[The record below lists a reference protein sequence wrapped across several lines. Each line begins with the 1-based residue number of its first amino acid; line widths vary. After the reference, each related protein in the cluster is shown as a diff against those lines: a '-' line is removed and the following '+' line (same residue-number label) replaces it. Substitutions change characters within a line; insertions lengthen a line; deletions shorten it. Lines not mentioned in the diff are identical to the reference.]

1 MSSNESDQQQPHHHN
16 GSVSLPSLSYDI
28 LTLVMSY
35 LPIKDLFSIAF
46 LCKTFSRAVTIPMVV
61 RSALFAGGHP
71 MTSMKKLY
79 TPMLARSIH
88 PPSALRL
95 LRLASGKRCEICLN
109 KLQKVL
115 VRHVRSTFGT
125 FSCWHCNTKRQFSK
139 AYKKL
144 GAEYSNSQ
152 AIYDAT
158 FDYIRTAKKLYAWR
172 TIGSGPEEE
181 ARERKRARQQRI
193 VVRVIHV
200 LDGNLNLV
208 RKVQVRD
215 LRNYLWKK
223 PSIDRF
229 GEKYGPVVCYT
240 DIPRLVASVS
250 SLSLN
255 MTTLSSTHVNT
266 ARECFKL
273 ELDAPDVSDPKYTDF
288 IETYKATIKS
298 ATAHQ
303 EDIKWK
309 KTRAT
314 SDYKIR
320 KLNNCKKLIEDLSGM
335 IANPSIRNVLHYE
348 INEWFLRTPIRY
360 KYIPPILIRE
370 LWVRKL
376 LLDIL
381 LVPSKVKK
389 STMERMAKVIT
400 KEYAVHQ

>member
-1 MSSNESDQQQPHHHN
+1 MSSNESNQQANHD
-16 GSVSLPSLSYDI
+16 GSVNLPSLSYDI

-46 LCKTFSRAVTIPMVV
+46 LCKTFSQAVTIPMVV
-61 RSALFAGGHP
+61 RSALFAGGYP
-71 MTSMKKLY
+71 MRSMKELY
-79 TPMLARSIH
+79 KPMLARSIH

-109 KLQKVL
+109 KLQKVF
-115 VRHVRSTFGT
+115 VRHVRSTFGN

-139 AYKKL
+139 AYTKR

-181 ARERKRARQQRI
+181 ARERKRARQQQI
-193 VVRVIHV
+193 VIRVLHV
-200 LDGNLNLV
+200 LDENLDLV

-215 LRNYLWKK
+215 RRNYLWKT

-229 GEKYGPVVCYT
+229 GERYGPVVCYT

-250 SLSLN
+250 SLSLK
-255 MTTLSSTHVNT
+255 TV
-266 ARECFKL
+266 RECFKL
-273 ELDAPDVSDPKYTDF
+273 ELNAPDVSDSKYTEF
-288 IETYKATIKS
+288 IKTYKATIKS
-298 ATAHQ
+298 ASAHQ

-309 KTRAT
+309 MTRAT

-320 KLNNCKKLIEDLSGM
+320 KLNNCKKFIEDLSGM
-335 IANPSIRNVLHYE
+335 ISNPSIRNVLHYE

-360 KYIPPILIRE
+360 KYVPPILIRE
-370 LWVRKL
+370 PWVRKL
-376 LLDIL
+376 VLDGL

-389 STMERMAKVIT
+389 STVERLAKVIT
-400 KEYAVHQ
+400 REYAARYPLHTYLSKK